1 MTREIHRPMVSSSS
15 RPGLGREK
23 RLVVQNHIVHEQVFN
38 MHNLVAFF
46 NHTVILQGIGVR
58 PYLCTCGKRDNR
70 EASGWGKKTE
80 VWNGG
85 RRGEKMKRWVLNGTD
100 GNSE

>member
-1 MTREIHRPMVSSSS
+1 M
-15 RPGLGREK
+15 
-23 RLVVQNHIVHEQVFN
+23 VQNHKVHGRVVN
-38 MHNLVAFF
+38 MRRLIAFSLILAYFKESAFVHTYIHVAKGS
-46 NHTVILQGIGVR
+46 V
-58 PYLCTCGKRDNR
+58 Y

-80 VWNGG
+80 VWNGV